1 MDTFVSS
8 QQTGDI
14 FEISRVDRLIII
26 LQIASF
32 LNSRHYRHERKFRAC
47 AHARPVKLS

>member
-1 MDTFVSS
+1 MDTFVSFL
-8 QQTGDI
+8 QTGDI
-14 FEISRVDRLIII
+14 FKILRAGRLIII